1 MKTYDLSDIK
11 KYIKD
16 KYNKDI
22 DVEEY
27 NLAETNRND
36 KDNRKDKTYQIN
48 KDYQDNIGYQIN
60 KDYQDNIGYKINKD
74 NQKNI
79 NNLNKKNNQ
88 EDIYQIKSD
97 KYSQDEID
105 SAKTRILKYI
115 TYKKRTIYEVKT
127 KFKTMYDEELLDEII
142 ERFKS
147 LGYINDADYIRRAV
161 HDFIVLKHLSIFEI
175 KNKLMAKGIN
185 KKDIENYI
193 STNEDELKE
202 YEINSAKH
210 IVNKKRST
218 MEDIEI
224 KQYLYKKGYREE
236 SIRKAIEE

>member
-1 MKTYDLSDIK
+1 MKTYDLGDIK

-22 DVEEY
+22 EVEEY
-27 NLAETNRND
+27 NLSE
-36 KDNRKDKTYQIN
+36 DNQENKNNLEN
-48 KDYQDNIGYQIN
+48 KDYQGTQ
-60 KDYQDNIGYKINKD
+60 
-74 NQKNI
+74 
-79 NNLNKKNNQ
+79 NNQ
-88 EDIYQIKSD
+88 ENIYQIKSD

-115 TYKKRTIYEVKT
+115 TYKKRTVYEVKT

-147 LGYINDADYIRRAV
+147 LGYINDDDYIKRAV

-185 KKDIENYI
+185 KKDIENFI
-193 STNEDELKE
+193 SANEDELQE
-202 YEINSAKH
+202 YEINSAKY
-210 IVNKKRST
+210 IANKKRKT
-218 MEDIEI
+218 MEDIEV

-236 SIRKAIEE
+236 SIREALEE

>member
-1 MKTYDLSDIK
+1 MKTYDLGDIK

-22 DVEEY
+22 EVEEY
-27 NLAETNRND
+27 NLSE
-36 KDNRKDKTYQIN
+36 DNQENKNNLEN
-48 KDYQDNIGYQIN
+48 KDYQGTQ
-60 KDYQDNIGYKINKD
+60 
-74 NQKNI
+74 
-79 NNLNKKNNQ
+79 NNQ
-88 EDIYQIKSD
+88 ENIYQIKSD

-115 TYKKRTIYEVKT
+115 TYKKRTVYEVKT
-127 KFKTMYDEELLDEII
+127 KFKTMYDVELLDEII

-147 LGYINDADYIRRAV
+147 LGYINDDDYIKRAV

-185 KKDIENYI
+185 KKDIENFI
-193 STNEDELKE
+193 SANEDELQE
-202 YEINSAKH
+202 YEINSAKY
-210 IVNKKRST
+210 IANKKRKT
-218 MEDIEI
+218 MEDIEV

-236 SIRKAIEE
+236 SIREALEE

>member
-1 MKTYDLSDIK
+1 MKTYELGDIK

-22 DVEEY
+22 EVEEY
-27 NLAETNRND
+27 NLSE
-36 KDNRKDKTYQIN
+36 DNQENKNNLEN
-48 KDYQDNIGYQIN
+48 KDYQGTQ
-60 KDYQDNIGYKINKD
+60 
-74 NQKNI
+74 
-79 NNLNKKNNQ
+79 NNQ
-88 EDIYQIKSD
+88 ENIYQIKSD

-115 TYKKRTIYEVKT
+115 TYKKRTVYEVKT

-147 LGYINDADYIRRAV
+147 LGYINDDDYIKRAV

-185 KKDIENYI
+185 KKDIENFI
-193 STNEDELKE
+193 SANEDELQE
-202 YEINSAKH
+202 YEINSAKY
-210 IVNKKRST
+210 IANKKRKT
-218 MEDIEI
+218 MEDIEV

-236 SIRKAIEE
+236 SIREALEE

>member
-1 MKTYDLSDIK
+1 MILKKFQKMKNNKQIGINLVKTYDLGDIK

-22 DVEEY
+22 EVEEY
-27 NLAETNRND
+27 NLSE
-36 KDNRKDKTYQIN
+36 DNQENKNNLEN
-48 KDYQDNIGYQIN
+48 KDYQGTQ
-60 KDYQDNIGYKINKD
+60 
-74 NQKNI
+74 
-79 NNLNKKNNQ
+79 NNQ
-88 EDIYQIKSD
+88 ENIYQIKSD

-115 TYKKRTIYEVKT
+115 TYKKRTVYEVKT

-147 LGYINDADYIRRAV
+147 LGYINDDDYIKRAV

-185 KKDIENYI
+185 KKDIENFI
-193 STNEDELKE
+193 SANEDELQE
-202 YEINSAKH
+202 YEINSAKY
-210 IVNKKRST
+210 IANKKRKT
-218 MEDIEI
+218 MEDIEV

-236 SIRKAIEE
+236 SIREALEE